1 MLLTVAF
8 AHVEAKKWTTVGYV
22 RKSVSKEGDATREK
36 LLTAMITKLKEK
48 LLCRKVFVSP
58 FSSADKRDKS
68 MKSSKFVESLKRD
81 GTTQDLLLFLASK
94 TRLVRLVAI
103 NYAGLSTNV
112 EDVR

>member
-1 MLLTVAF
+1 M
-8 AHVEAKKWTTVGYV
+8 GYV

-81 GTTQDLLLFLASK
+81 GTTQGNKIINIFSMKYINQLYI
-94 TRLVRLVAI
+94 RLVVVLSLEDKVGAI
-103 NYAGLSTNV
+103 SRNQLCWPKHQC
-112 EDVR
+112 